1 MRLFLALQ
9 SICQLVRPQFGVP
22 VGVAIGAV
30 DAVDIPI
37 GHELLWFIDSSQPRS
52 M

>member
-30 DAVDIPI
+30 DIPI
-37 GHELLWFIDSSQPRS
+37 GHELLRFIDSSQPRS

>member
-9 SICQLVRPQFGVP
+9 SICQLVLPQFGVP
-22 VGVAIGAV
+22 VGVAIGAIR
-30 DAVDIPI
+30 IPI
-37 GHELLWFIDSSQPRS
+37 GYELLSFINSSQPRS